1 MVMVQYLFSTR
12 VWLVGIA
19 LMLGL
24 VVTVSTVSAQ
34 AVSPTEA
41 MTAGNQSYE
50 AGDYTQAVEIYETMV
65 AAGIQ
70 DSALYYN
77 LGNAYFKQGHLGQAI
92 LNYRRAYRLDPRDV
106 DNNANLAL
114 ARSQA
119 LDKLEAANDGA
130 MTNFVRVAED
140 WLTLNEASMLALVL
154 WLLLCGL
161 AVVAILLPRFRQVS
175 LWTMVV
181 IGLFLIVGVIS
192 IANRLYNEYAYPPA
206 VVVAEQVSVMSGP
219 GGADQYV
226 VEFDLHAGAEVT
238 QLESHD
244 NWRRVLPGHDFQG
257 WVSADALEL
266 VNAN

>member
-1 MVMVQYLFSTR
+1 MIKQRFSIR
-12 VWLVGIA
+12 LWLGWMA
-19 LMLGL
+19 LMMGL
-24 VVTVSTVSAQ
+24 LVTVSAVSAQ

-50 AGDYTQAVEIYETMV
+50 AGNYAQAVEIYETMV

-70 DSALYYN
+70 DSTLYYN
-77 LGNAYFKQGHLGQAI
+77 LGNAYFKQGQLGKAI

-106 DNNANLAL
+106 DNNVNLAL

-119 LDKLEAANDGA
+119 LDKLDTANDGA
-130 MTNFVRVAED
+130 VTNFVKAAED
-140 WLTLNEASMLALVL
+140 WLTLDEASMLALGL

-161 AVVAILLPRFRQVS
+161 AIVAILLPRFRQVS
-175 LWTMVV
+175 LWAMAVV
-181 IGLFLIVGVIS
+181 GLFLIVGLIS
-192 IANRLYNEYAYPPA
+192 IANRLYNDYAYPPA

-226 VEFDLHAGAEVT
+226 VEFDLHTGAEVT

-244 NWRRVLPGHDFQG
+244 NWRRVSLPGHDFQG

-266 VNAN
+266 VNLN

>member
-1 MVMVQYLFSTR
+1 MVQQLFSKRLWLIGAALIIGLLVMVS
-12 VWLVGIA
+12 A
-19 LMLGL
+19 
-24 VVTVSTVSAQ
+24 VSAQ

-65 AAGIQ
+65 DAGIE

-77 LGNAYFKQGHLGQAI
+77 LGNAYFKLGHLGQAI

-106 DNNANLAL
+106 DNNVNLAL

-119 LDKLEAANDGA
+119 LDKLEEANDGA
-130 MTNFVRVAED
+130 MTNFVKVAED
-140 WLTLNEASMLALVL
+140 WLTVDEASILALVL

-161 AVVAILLPRFRQVS
+161 AIVAILLPRFRPIS
-175 LWTMVV
+175 LWTMAIV
-181 IGLFLIVGVIS
+181 GLFLIIGVIS
-192 IANRLYNEYAYPPA
+192 IANRLYNNYAYPPA
-206 VVVAEQVSVMSGP
+206 VIVAEQVSVMSGP
-219 GGADQYV
+219 GSADQYV

-244 NWRRVLPGHDFQG
+244 DYRRVSLPGHDFQG
-257 WVSADALEL
+257 WVSADSLEL
-266 VNAN
+266 VNPN